1 MTLPI
6 FGEITMSLE
15 YVRAADIDNE
25 SIRQQYEEGGSA
37 NMAIDEV
44 AENPKMGW
52 SARVFWGFE
61 YIGGKRY
68 LTRNVKTWK
77 GDNTVVARMVYDF
90 QEK

>member
-1 MTLPI
+1 
-6 FGEITMSLE
+6 MSLE

-25 SIRQQYEEGGSA
+25 TIRQQYEEGGTA

-61 YIGGKRY
+61 HIGGKRY
-68 LTRNVKTWK
+68 LTRRVKTWK
-77 GDNTVVARMVYDF
+77 GDNIVVARMVYDF